1 MNQQGLASY
10 CQECGSCV
18 ASLDTCDQSCQTVP
32 SMREDDLFNLIVD
45 EVVRNIQ
52 GELPRSE
59 PATDANG
66 YPTIP
71 LGVSNRHMHLSRETL
86 EILFGPGAQLESYRD
101 LFQPGEFAAKQTV
114 TIVGSKMRAIQN
126 VRILGPLRNYDQVEI
141 SLTDAIS
148 IGVKA
153 PVHDSGNLEGAAPL
167 TLVGPE
173 GSVFLR
179 NAAIIASRHVHMTNA
194 DAAVFG
200 IKDGDR
206 IKVRIPGIK
215 GTVFENVLVRTNDS
229 WKMQLHLD
237 TDEANAANVRCNTH
251 VEFYGKM

>member
-10 CQECGSCV
+10 CQECGACTS
-18 ASLDTCDQSCQTVP
+18 SLDDCDQSCTLA
-32 SMREDDLFNLIVD
+32 SSTREDDLFNIIVD
-45 EVVRNIQ
+45 EVVRNIRGDMPQ
-52 GELPRSE
+52 EEKL
-59 PATDANG
+59 TDSNG
-66 YPTIP
+66 LPTIP
-71 LGVSNRHMHLSRETL
+71 LGVSNRHLHLTQETL
-86 EILFGPGAQLESYRD
+86 EKLFGPGAQLENYRD
-101 LFQPGEFAAKQTV
+101 LYQPGDFAAKQTV

-126 VRILGPLRNYDQVEI
+126 VRILGPLRNYDQVEM

-173 GSVFLR
+173 GSVFLK
-179 NAAIIASRHVHMTNA
+179 NAAIIASRHIHMPNA

-200 IKDGDR
+200 VRDGDH

-215 GTVFENVLVRTNDS
+215 GIIFENVLVRINDN
-229 WKMQLHLD
+229 WKLQLHLD